1 MHHGLID
8 KLHKKRK
15 AISQKKKSIDS
26 SIRNVSIDL
35 LRCSD
40 TLLMYA
46 NQVNYNAISSQRVER
61 AKSSGGKSGGKSG
74 VNYSNH
80 LVTPFF

>member
-1 MHHGLID
+1 M
-8 KLHKKRK
+8 
-15 AISQKKKSIDS
+15 
-26 SIRNVSIDL
+26 IDL

-46 NQVNYNAISSQRVER
+46 NQVNYNAISSQRVEKV
-61 AKSSGGKSGGKSG
+61 KSSGGKSGGKSG

-80 LVTPFF
+80 L

>member
-1 MHHGLID
+1 MT
-8 KLHKKRK
+8 
-15 AISQKKKSIDS
+15 
-26 SIRNVSIDL
+26 DL

-80 LVTPFF
+80 LVTPFFKINKWINYLYY

>member
-1 MHHGLID
+1 M
-8 KLHKKRK
+8 
-15 AISQKKKSIDS
+15 
-26 SIRNVSIDL
+26 IDL

-46 NQVNYNAISSQRVER
+46 NQVNYNAISSQRVEK

-80 LVTPFF
+80 L